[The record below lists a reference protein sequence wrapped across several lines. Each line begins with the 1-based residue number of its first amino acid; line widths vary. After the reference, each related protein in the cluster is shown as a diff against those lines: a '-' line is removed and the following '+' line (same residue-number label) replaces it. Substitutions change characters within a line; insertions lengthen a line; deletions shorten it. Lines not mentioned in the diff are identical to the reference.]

1 VVELIQGLRADVVRA
16 NLERVRQEIGSAGR
30 DPGEVEIL
38 AAVKYLAAEELGV
51 LKEAG
56 VGLLG
61 ENRAQELVRKADAY
75 PDLFTWDFIGTLQ
88 SRKVRALLPVVRYIH
103 SVATDSA
110 LDQLGRHGTADTKIL
125 VEVNVSGERGKDG
138 VAPRELPSFID
149 RCPVRVVGLM
159 TMPPLTADPELSRPH
174 FAALRELAHSH
185 GLPQLSMGTSQDYL
199 VAAQEGATIIRLG
212 TILYAPCGSGAS

>member
-1 VVELIQGLRADVVRA
+1 MVELIQGLRADVVRA
-16 NLERVRQEIGSAGR
+16 NLERVRQEIGSAGG

-88 SRKVRALLPVVRYIH
+88 SRKVRALLP
-103 SVATDSA
+103 
-110 LDQLGRHGTADTKIL
+110 
-125 VEVNVSGERGKDG
+125 
-138 VAPRELPSFID
+138 
-149 RCPVRVVGLM
+149 
-159 TMPPLTADPELSRPH
+159 
-174 FAALRELAHSH
+174 
-185 GLPQLSMGTSQDYL
+185 
-199 VAAQEGATIIRLG
+199 
-212 TILYAPCGSGAS
+212 